1 MNAQLAILPPLPAA
15 LQSPVWAAPHRP
27 ARRRFIGHFPIR
39 AEALARFNRLLA
51 RLQHFP
57 LDRDQLATASREL
70 AGRSPGNPCP
80 ASIAQRLR
88 LAGAVE
94 RMLHDAT
101 WQPASEAIA
110 PARVVVDYVR
120 GAHELI
126 PEQAPRVNH
135 LDDAILLDAAWPK
148 LAGEVDSYL
157 DYCRLRK
164 IEARLRGCAVG
175 DFSFSRKDW
184 EQARCAEAGL
194 LAHCRRVGA
203 SSYLPEP
210 GPACFRVY

>member
-1 MNAQLAILPPLPAA
+1 MNARTAALNPLPAA
-15 LQSPVWAAPHRP
+15 LQSPAWTSPRHP
-27 ARRRFIGHFPIR
+27 ARRRSIGNCPIR
-39 AEALARFNRLLA
+39 AEALARFNRQLA
-51 RLQHFP
+51 KLQHFP

-70 AGRSPGNPCP
+70 ADRSPDNPGP

-88 LAGAVE
+88 LADTVE
-94 RMLHDAT
+94 RMLDDAT
-101 WQPASEAIA
+101 WQPAGEAIA
-110 PARVVVDYVR
+110 PARVVVDYVH
-120 GAHELI
+120 GTHELI
-126 PEQAPRVNH
+126 PEQAPRIGH
-135 LDDAILLDAAWPK
+135 LDDAILLDAAWPQ

-194 LAHCRRVGA
+194 FAHCRRVG
-203 SSYLPEP
+203 SGSYLPEP
-210 GPACFRVY
+210 GAVRFRVY

>member
-15 LQSPVWAAPHRP
+15 LQSPMWASPYRP
-27 ARRRFIGHFPIR
+27 ARRRSIGHFPIR

-57 LDRDQLATASREL
+57 LDRDQLVTASREL
-70 AGRSPGNPCP
+70 AGRSPSAPCP

-88 LAGAVE
+88 LADTVE
-94 RMLHDAT
+94 RMINDAT
-101 WQPASEAIA
+101 WQPASEVIA
-110 PARVVVDYVR
+110 PARLVVDYVH

-126 PEQAPRVNH
+126 PEQVPRIGH

-148 LAGEVDSYL
+148 LAGEVDSYR

-164 IEARLRGCAVG
+164 IEARLRGCQVG
-175 DFSFSRKDW
+175 EFSFSRKDW

-194 LAHCRRVGA
+194 FAHCRRVGS
-203 SSYLPEP
+203 SSYLP
-210 GPACFRVY
+210 ADATARFRVY